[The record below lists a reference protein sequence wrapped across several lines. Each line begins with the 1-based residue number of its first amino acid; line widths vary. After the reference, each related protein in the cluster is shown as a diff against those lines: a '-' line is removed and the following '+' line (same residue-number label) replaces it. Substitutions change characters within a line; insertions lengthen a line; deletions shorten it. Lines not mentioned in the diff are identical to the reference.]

1 MSYYFSKV
9 LSLSFNEAV
18 KRVTEGLKQQ
28 SFGILTQIDLK
39 EKFKEKLNKDFN
51 EYVILGACNPSMAF
65 EALQVENKVG
75 LMLPCNV
82 IVQKRP
88 DSKIEI
94 AIIDPVASMEV
105 IDNPAL
111 KALALKVQQ
120 KLKTCIENLENN

>member
-28 SFGILTQIDLK
+28 GFGILTQIDLK

-51 EYVILGACNPSMAF
+51 DYVILGACNPAMAY
-65 EALQVENKVG
+65 EALQAENKIG

-82 IVQKRP
+82 IVQKRS

-94 AIIDPVASMEV
+94 AIIDPVASMQA
-105 IDNPAL
+105 IDNPSL

-120 KLKTCIENLENN
+120 KLKVCIESL

>member
-9 LSLSFNEAV
+9 IGLSFNEAV
-18 KRVTEGLKQQ
+18 KKVSEKLKEKG
-28 SFGILTQIDLK
+28 FGILTQIDLK

-51 EYVILGACNPSMAF
+51 DYVILGACNPSLAY
-65 EALQVENKVG
+65 EALQIENKVG

-94 AIIDPVASMEV
+94 AIIDPVASMQA

-111 KALALKVQQ
+111 KALALKVQE
-120 KLKTCIENLENN
+120 KLKACIENLENT